1 MTFHCEDGDID
12 ASLNTHRWV
21 DTGWSDPFSP
31 PSPLRRFFFGS
42 LLAHRVTAGQK
53 NGSSRDL
60 GEVEVDRQG
69 AGKLAVSKHT

>member
-31 PSPLRRFFFGS
+31 PSPLRRFFWFS
-42 LLAHRVTAGQK
+42 V
-53 NGSSRDL
+53 
-60 GEVEVDRQG
+60 G
-69 AGKLAVSKHT
+69 ASGDGRAKKCPTSM